1 MCINYVHICLQ
12 YSLLWMSVWNVH
24 LLGVEELA
32 SLGILRQ
39 HRGRGEVAAILS
51 SELLHLTS
59 KLASTIGVDP
69 AERTT
74 KERRETKTKH
84 GTNVTIGGVGKN
96 TLLESEHSLV
106 HETGN
111 KAKSNNIVGEVGL
124 LGSLVLLDDLEGTLV
139 DGLLLAI
146 IVEEALVALA
156 TLVTSSDHILEDAS
170 VATHTGR
177 EDTTKVLGNVLGN
190 IETDLI
196 TKGDG
201 ANGETELTKGTID
214 GKGLNTL
221 GEEGNALGKHGGEN
235 SGGVEAGAILDD
247 DDSLALLKTDL
258 DGNGCSLVRGLVS
271 GDDLKEGHLVDRA
284 LAGLG
289 NVTDGEGRGVGGK
302 DAVLGDNGLDLL
314 DNAVLE
320 SKIFEDGL
328 DHEVNLAKVLV
339 VKLGSKVGHLEV
351 TLVGSHGLALNLGL
365 KTLKDLL
372 NATAETGIGGI
383 LEDGVVTLGDAHL
396 GDTSTHETGTKNGEV
411 LGVVLGATEAVLLKG
426 GLGEE
431 DAHES
436 LGNAGHTKVAELVS
450 LSSVASGR
458 ALLETS
464 LDNVND
470 GKRGGVVTAGLLKN
484 GLLGLVEDVVLND
497 FAAHKEVLDTGHG
510 EGGRGALN
518 LELASGKILGSLDG
532 NLLEVAKS
540 VLLRSTNT
548 RAARLEDSVNK
559 AKLLSLISLDVL
571 AGEHHIKGSGNANQ
585 GREALSTTG
594 TREETK
600 HHLGDTQN
608 SLGGLGGN
616 TVSAGESNLET
627 TTQAAAVDGSDS
639 GGLESGKLA
648 KHLLATS
655 GEGLDLLLGLAGSQH
670 FNVSTSNEAVLLA
683 RDEDSALD
691 RGVSF
696 EGLKNLVELSGHIL
710 GKGVDL
716 LAGGIETNDGD
727 AILHLKRDV
736 LTTGGIP
743 AAGTRKGLLD
753 RKPTT
758 EQE

>member
-221 GEEGNALGKHGGEN
+221 GEE
-235 SGGVEAGAILDD
+235 
-247 DDSLALLKTDL
+247 
-258 DGNGCSLVRGLVS
+258 
-271 GDDLKEGHLVDRA
+271 
-284 LAGLG
+284 
-289 NVTDGEGRGVGGK
+289 
-302 DAVLGDNGLDLL
+302 
-314 DNAVLE
+314 
-320 SKIFEDGL
+320 
-328 DHEVNLAKVLV
+328 
-339 VKLGSKVGHLEV
+339 
-351 TLVGSHGLALNLGL
+351 
-365 KTLKDLL
+365 
-372 NATAETGIGGI
+372 
-383 LEDGVVTLGDAHL
+383 
-396 GDTSTHETGTKNGEV
+396 
-411 LGVVLGATEAVLLKG
+411 
-426 GLGEE
+426 
-431 DAHES
+431 
-436 LGNAGHTKVAELVS
+436 
-450 LSSVASGR
+450 
-458 ALLETS
+458 
-464 LDNVND
+464 
-470 GKRGGVVTAGLLKN
+470 
-484 GLLGLVEDVVLND
+484 
-497 FAAHKEVLDTGHG
+497 
-510 EGGRGALN
+510 
-518 LELASGKILGSLDG
+518 
-532 NLLEVAKS
+532 
-540 VLLRSTNT
+540 
-548 RAARLEDSVNK
+548 
-559 AKLLSLISLDVL
+559 
-571 AGEHHIKGSGNANQ
+571 
-585 GREALSTTG
+585 ALSTTG